1 MERQIKGIWIPIEI
15 YLDKSVCWTAKL
27 IFLEIDSFTRADL
40 DCYISNEHL
49 AEMFDISP
57 TMVSKHIS
65 KLKQIGWV
73 EQTRFDGKKRFL
85 KSRLKPEFKADLNQT
100 SKQTLTEVQGRV
112 EPNFKENNNNYNNN
126 LSNNDLFSDENK
138 SGESKKSG
146 KGKNG
151 ENFGA
156 GGGEPKSLY
165 QEMLDIYYEWFKERN
180 EGVPPRIDGA
190 DGKALKN
197 IISYF
202 KTIYKGRP
210 EPKGTEEMEV
220 KSMLSFILGN
230 WHGLDSFY
238 QKQTK
243 LTQINSNITNIIN
256 EFKNGKSKQANPK
269 DKSAD
274 ARASRMQ
281 SMFNKVD
288 EQFAKKG

>member
-1 MERQIKGIWIPIEI
+1 
-15 YLDKSVCWTAKL
+15 
-27 IFLEIDSFTRADL
+27 
-40 DCYISNEHL
+40 
-49 AEMFDISP
+49 
-57 TMVSKHIS
+57 
-65 KLKQIGWV
+65 
-73 EQTRFDGKKRFL
+73 
-85 KSRLKPEFKADLNQT
+85 
-100 SKQTLTEVQGRV
+100 
-112 EPNFKENNNNYNNN
+112 
-126 LSNNDLFSDENK
+126 
-138 SGESKKSG
+138 
-146 KGKNG
+146 
-151 ENFGA
+151 
-156 GGGEPKSLY
+156 
-165 QEMLDIYYEWFKERN
+165 MLDIYYEWFKERN